1 MKSLRTS
8 ECISAPLEWSV
19 CFGFVSG
26 QACPMNPIV
35 LWPRNFDYSIFH
47 VELDE
52 FMKIQITK

>member
-26 QACPMNPIV
+26 QAWPMNPIV
-35 LWPRNFDYSIFH
+35 LWPRNFANSIFH
-47 VELDE
+47 VQLEE
-52 FMKIQITK
+52 VMKIQIAK